1 MLSFTEAILAIESAR
16 FTPTPLIWFR
26 ALAIGKSPFMSLP
39 ATLTIPLNS
48 DFFFSKKS
56 TLSVGH
62 CLAARQLK
70 NQEQC
75 YSSVYL
81 GI

>member
-39 ATLTIPLNS
+39 ATLTIPLKS
-48 DFFFSKKS
+48 VFLSKKS

-75 YSSVYL
+75 YSFGYI